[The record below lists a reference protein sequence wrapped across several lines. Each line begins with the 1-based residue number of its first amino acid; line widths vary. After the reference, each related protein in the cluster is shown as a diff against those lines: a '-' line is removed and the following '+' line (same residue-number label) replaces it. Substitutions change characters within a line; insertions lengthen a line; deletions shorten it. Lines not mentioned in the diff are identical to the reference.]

1 MELTPDILEDD
12 CIDNDNDDDEESPIN
27 NGHQDKHDK
36 PYVCG
41 ICSKAFAKSKGL
53 DRHVTK
59 VHDTA
64 PQQKPKRH
72 TSNAHKDMA
81 ATSFEADIEDDELEY
96 DNQGDYKVFQHLS
109 IWFFVKSI
117 HNFQDLCD
125 EEDLDAVI
133 KTEEEIKRAK
143 QSKLDKISERLRCDE
158 CQLITLSREDLIMH
172 IKEIHKNDDPYF
184 CPIT

>member
-1 MELTPDILEDD
+1 M
-12 CIDNDNDDDEESPIN
+12 
-27 NGHQDKHDK
+27 Q
-36 PYVCG
+36 
-41 ICSKAFAKSKGL
+41 
-53 DRHVTK
+53 
-59 VHDTA
+59 
-64 PQQKPKRH
+64 
-72 TSNAHKDMA
+72 
-81 ATSFEADIEDDELEY
+81 
-96 DNQGDYKVFQHLS
+96 
-109 IWFFVKSI
+109 
-117 HNFQDLCD
+117 NFQDLCD